1 MPWRL
6 LTLLLLAIQDSL
18 FDPPPPE
25 SPSPITGRAAPGS
38 LPTRGPGGGGGGEH
52 RAGGRR
58 GDFGHLWALKRGTAS
73 QSTASMRSRIVWCL
87 AVLFACAAFAQ
98 DPPQEY
104 PAPVEVE
111 RMTPAHQ
118 QQAADPPAPGES
130 FPEGV
135 SGSEDWSHGRTA
147 ETCLAKSLFTDESE
161 SGWAVVGRTGQRG
174 KLPGY
179 IELQHTVRH
188 AHADAMI
195 NTNTCYSQV
204 IPSNPTARCPLPSN
218 IGIVTSCLLHIRH

>member
-1 MPWRL
+1 M
-6 LTLLLLAIQDSL
+6 
-18 FDPPPPE
+18 
-25 SPSPITGRAAPGS
+25 
-38 LPTRGPGGGGGGEH
+38 GGEVISIV
-52 RAGGRR
+52 GRGR
-58 GDFGHLWALKRGTAS
+58 GRFVGVGWALQRPLAPW
-73 QSTASMRSRIVWCL
+73 STASMRSRIVWCL

-104 PAPVEVE
+104 SAPAEVE
-111 RMTPAHQ
+111 RMRPTHQ
-118 QQAADPPAPGES
+118 QHAADPPAPGES

-174 KLPGY
+174 KPPGY
-179 IELQHTVRH
+179 IFELQHTVRH

-204 IPSNPTARCPLPSN
+204 IPSNPTARCTLSSN